1 MIPRPAARARRRLR
15 LRPRRPLPF
24 WLAALALTSLTV
36 SAVSRVAD
44 AAAVERDRWGER
56 LEVLVATADL
66 EPGDE
71 LRGELRSVPAA
82 LVPAGAV
89 TSPPDGEVVT
99 SWIGAGEI
107 VLAARL
113 APAGLSP
120 VAALLP
126 AGTRG
131 VAVPIG
137 MAPLPVEVGDR
148 VDVHGTT
155 RLAADAL
162 VVAVS
167 EEAITVAV
175 DAADAARVAYEAP
188 NGTVTLVLTA
198 ASSRRGG

>member
-24 WLAALALTSLTV
+24 WLAALALTALTV
-36 SAVSRVAD
+36 STVSRVAD
-44 AAAVERDRWGER
+44 AAVAERERWGER

-66 EPGDE
+66 EPGDA
-71 LRGELRSVPAA
+71 LRGDLRAVPAA

-89 TSPPDGEVVT
+89 TSAPDGELVA

-107 VLAARL
+107 VLAVRL

-131 VAVPIG
+131 VAVPLG

-148 VDVHGTT
+148 VDVHGST

-162 VVAVS
+162 VVAVR

-175 DAADAARVAYEAP
+175 DAADAARVAYEAA

-198 ASSRRGG
+198 PSSRRGG